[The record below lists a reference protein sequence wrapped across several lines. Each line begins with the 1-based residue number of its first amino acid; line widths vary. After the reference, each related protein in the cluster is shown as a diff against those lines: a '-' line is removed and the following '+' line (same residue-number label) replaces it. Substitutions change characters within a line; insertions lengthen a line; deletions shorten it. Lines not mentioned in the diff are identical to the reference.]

1 MTMSASVRA
10 MGNTKDAVHAL
21 KARILGSEKIE
32 DGKAYT
38 YFSFNIKIKEGII
51 DNNLFGNISEAIA
64 GEGDNGYGFLDARRH
79 FKKFEVT
86 FNDGRLFIRG
96 ATTEKD
102 PRRLGPLMPLLA
114 MANAFKD

>member
-21 KARILGSEKIE
+21 KARILGSEKAE
-32 DGKAYT
+32 EGKACF
-38 YFSFNIKIKEGII
+38 YFSFNIKIKEGIT
-51 DNNLFGNISEAIA
+51 DASNLFGNFSETIA
-64 GEGDNGYGFLDARRH
+64 NEGDNLGSQFKRH

-96 ATTEKD
+96 VTKEKD
-102 PRRLGPLMPLLA
+102 PRRCGPLMPLLA
-114 MANAFKD
+114 MASAFKD

>member
-32 DGKAYT
+32 DGKACL
-38 YFSFNIKIKEGII
+38 YFSFNIKIKEGIT
-51 DNNLFGNISEAIA
+51 DASNLCGILNTVNAKLIGSK
-64 GEGDNGYGFLDARRH
+64 NGFYKHL
-79 FKKFEVT
+79 KKIEVT

-96 ATTEKD
+96 VTREKD
-102 PRRLGPLMPLLA
+102 PRRLGPLMPLLLL
-114 MANAFKD
+114 ANAFKD